1 MSEPEWAVLYDLWQ
15 RELGTFDEV
24 TGYSRLQA
32 GRAGAALLL
41 LRRGLPIAFVK
52 LRRGDPGSLTNEGLA
67 MRSVWRFG
75 PRSFRMPEPLRSGSA
90 AGWHYLASRTASLRA
105 GIIRRMIPR
114 CGRLSKE
121 IEAALSE
128 LPRPQDTPEHWRP
141 MHGDFAPWNL
151 RQLRDGSL
159 ALIDWED
166 AGFGPPGA
174 DEVFYRATSAALWG
188 RHPARSDAGEAVE
201 FWRRRVQPQPA
212 TGRDHRLAVALGQA
226 LSRMEAP
233 AASVTC

>member
-1 MSEPEWAVLYDLWQ
+1 MSEPEWTVLSDLWQ

-32 GRAGAALLL
+32 GRPGAALLL

-52 LRRGDPGSLTNEGLA
+52 LRRGNPGSLTNEDLA

-75 PRSFRMPEPLRSGSA
+75 PRPFRMPEPLRSGSA
-90 AGWHYLASRTASLRA
+90 AGWHYLASAPLPPGRHHPPADPPLRA
-105 GIIRRMIPR
+105 VV
-114 CGRLSKE
+114 KE

-128 LPRPQDTPEHWRP
+128 LPRPQGTPEHWRP

-159 ALIDWED
+159 VLIDWED

-188 RHPARSDAGEAVE
+188 RHPTPSGAGEAVE
-201 FWRRRVQPQPA
+201 FWRRRVQPQTA
-212 TGRDHRLAVALGQA
+212 TRRDHLLAVAVDQA
-226 LSRMEAP
+226 LNRMEAS

>member
-1 MSEPEWAVLYDLWQ
+1 MSEAEWAVLDDLWQ
-15 RELGTFDEV
+15 REIGTFDEV

-41 LRRGLPIAFVK
+41 LRRGVPIAFIK
-52 LRRGDPGSLTNEGLA
+52 LRRGDPGSLVNEGLA
-67 MRSVWRFG
+67 MRSVWHFG
-75 PRSFRMPEPLRSGSA
+75 PRSFRMPEPFRSGSA
-90 AGWHYLASRTASLRA
+90 AGWHYLATAPL
-105 GIIRRMIPR
+105 PP
-114 CGRLSKE
+114 GRHHPPDDPPLSAVLGE
-121 IEAALSE
+121 IEAALSD
-128 LPRPQDTPEHWRP
+128 LPRPPETPGHWRP

-151 RQLRDGSL
+151 RRLRDGSL

-188 RHPARSDAGEAVE
+188 RHPAQSDADEAVE

-212 TGRDHRLAVALGQA
+212 TEREHRLAVALGQA
-226 LSRMEAP
+226 LSRMGAP
-233 AASVTC
+233 TAPLTC